1 VRLLARDDERRAFLM
16 ERCVPGTTLWTTADR
31 GEADELAVVTELLPR
46 LRQRVDEE
54 HPYRLLADEAD
65 RWADELPDRY
75 AQTGEP
81 FERSLL
87 DFALDV
93 FAGVDR
99 SASSLVNQ
107 DLHGLNILRA
117 TRQPWLVI
125 DPKPVVGEP
134 EIDGVSVVRNAA
146 AGRLSGPSVDEW
158 LDALRDLGLDRE
170 RAHSWAVAHTLA
182 WSWEESR
189 RAWLPDHVEASRRI
203 LSAR

>member
-1 VRLLARDDERRAFLM
+1 M
-16 ERCVPGTTLWTTADR
+16 
-31 GEADELAVVTELLPR
+31 TELLPR
-46 LRQRVDEE
+46 LRQRVDEQ
-54 HPYRLLADEAD
+54 HPFRLLADEAD
-65 RWADELPDRY
+65 RWADELSDRY
-75 AQTGEP
+75 VRTGEP

-93 FAGVDR
+93 FASVDR
-99 SASSLVNQ
+99 SARFLVNQ

-117 TRQPWLVI
+117 KRQPWLVI

-146 AGRLSGPSVDEW
+146 GVRRSGPSVDRW
-158 LDALRDLGLDRE
+158 LDALRDLGFDRE
-170 RAHSWAVAHTLA
+170 RAHAWAVAHTLA

-189 RAWLPDHVEASRRI
+189 RAWLPDHVEAARRI